1 VFFVGAI
8 AFLALLVA
16 IAAWKRASDAHDKL
30 DALLFAQRHAAPPA
44 PVVPKPP
51 VPVPAPVPVPEP
63 QAAKIPTPH
72 PPAPASAPA
81 PAPEPPPHPTT
92 PPRTTA
98 PPPRPTPPPPPPPRA
113 TVPPP
118 PPPTPSKPFD
128 WEALIGVK
136 LFSWIGGI
144 ALVLAAI
151 FFLSYSVQHGWI
163 KPWLRASIGLATG
176 TALIAVCE
184 MRLARGYKWTADA
197 LDGAGIAILY
207 ATLYASH
214 ALWHLASAAVIFG
227 AMLVVTA
234 VAVALSIRRDS
245 VFIALLGL
253 LGGFATPALLST
265 GENKPIPLFAYL
277 LLLNIGLAWVAMTKR
292 WPLLTGLTVVLTI
305 VYEWTWLAKFLTVSQ
320 LPLAAMIFATFGL
333 AATATLFFSRR
344 DDAAQPRFDIS
355 AVAGAC
361 LPLLFA
367 VFGAAVPAYGAR
379 YGILFGFLLLV
390 TAALA
395 VISRFRE
402 PRWLYLVGG
411 AATIIVLVIW
421 TAVSYTP
428 AAWPAIVAWLA
439 VFTVVQLAAA
449 WPSRAT
455 LAPGVLLLF
464 PILVY
469 LEPRTASPW
478 LLFGTLFV
486 LLALVAAYALRHR
499 AGIAYFAAA
508 LLALF
513 AEAMWSAKYLAPERL
528 VSALALYAVF
538 ALFFAGV
545 PVLARRLGREIEPQA
560 ATPLLLIV
568 AIGLLFFIA
577 GGSTSSTA
585 LWGLA
590 VLLAITN
597 AGTFIEARV
606 KQSAVVAILAGFL
619 SWIVIAVWLTL
630 SINTVTLIPALIVAG
645 GFGLFSIAGTLWTRD
660 QSGDAIFLVIFAYV
674 FLAVIAGQTSLSI
687 PPWPMFAVLL
697 VLDLA
702 IGAAAIYL
710 KRMELL
716 LPALAASQ
724 IVLIVFAAVARDA
737 SWPLV
742 AMIAALAVAALGI
755 VWDRID
761 RRFAPAALVAILLGH
776 AVAIVAGDTSLF
788 ARGATHMLLIAALL
802 AITPWPELANISV
815 AAAAFATALAPTHT
829 PAQQFLFALP
839 FYLIFAAAPFVGG
852 SDIAAVLASG
862 AFFVF
867 ARRAMLGANLG
878 YMIGILPVA
887 EAAVLLVLVWRLR
900 RAKADLTKLAVVA
913 GAALAFITAAIP
925 LQFEKHWITIG
936 WALEAAA
943 LLWLFR
949 RVPHKG
955 LLIWAGALFAA
966 VFVRLVFNPAI
977 FLYQPGIH
985 LYTYAVCAAAFL
997 LGAKLRGGTFR
1008 AVLASCGT
1016 VLLFF
1021 VLNIEIADYYAH
1033 GAAVTFNFFSSSLA
1047 QDLTYTIGWAIFA
1060 VALLIA
1066 GIALHSRGA
1075 RLAAIVMLLA
1085 TIFKCFLH
1093 DLGRLGGLYRVGSLL
1108 GLAISIVLVAVLL
1121 QRFVTRPAP
1130 TAAPAEETT

>member
-1 VFFVGAI
+1 
-8 AFLALLVA
+8 
-16 IAAWKRASDAHDKL
+16 
-30 DALLFAQRHAAPPA
+30 
-44 PVVPKPP
+44 
-51 VPVPAPVPVPEP
+51 
-63 QAAKIPTPH
+63 
-72 PPAPASAPA
+72 
-81 PAPEPPPHPTT
+81 
-92 PPRTTA
+92 
-98 PPPRPTPPPPPPPRA
+98 
-113 TVPPP
+113 
-118 PPPTPSKPFD
+118 
-128 WEALIGVK
+128 VK
-136 LFSWIGGI
+136 LFSWIGGV

-163 KPWLRASIGLATG
+163 TPWLRASIGLATG

-184 MRLARGYKWTADA
+184 MRMARGFKWTADA

-207 ATLYASH
+207 ATLFAAH
-214 ALWHLASAAVIFG
+214 ALWHLATAAVVFG

-265 GENKPIPLFAYL
+265 GENKPIALFTYL

-292 WPLLTGLTVVLTI
+292 WPLLTALTI
-305 VYEWTWLAKFLTVSQ
+305 VLTVIYEWSWLAKFLTVSQ
-320 LPLAAMIFATFGL
+320 LPLAATIFATFGL

-344 DDAAQPRFDIS
+344 GDAAQPRFDVS

-379 YGILFGFLLLV
+379 YGVLFGFLLLV
-390 TAALA
+390 SGALA

-411 AATIIVLVIW
+411 FATIVVLVIW
-421 TAVSYTP
+421 AAVSYTP

-439 VFTVVQLAAA
+439 VFTIVQLAAS
-449 WPSRAT
+449 WGSKVT
-455 LAPGVLLLF
+455 MAPGVLLMF
-464 PILVY
+464 PIVAG
-469 LEPRTASPW
+469 LEARAASPW

-486 LLALVAAYALRHR
+486 LLALIAAYALWHR
-499 AGIAYFAAA
+499 AGVAYFVAA

-513 AEAMWSAKYLAPERL
+513 AEGMWSARYLAPERL
-528 VSALALYAVF
+528 FSALALYAVF

-545 PVLARRLGREIEPQA
+545 PMLARRLGRELEPAA
-560 ATPLLLIV
+560 ATPVVLLV
-568 AIGLLFFIA
+568 AIGLLLFLSA
-577 GGSTSSTA
+577 GSASAAA

-597 AGTFIEARV
+597 AGTFIESRAKANPYIV
-606 KQSAVVAILAGFL
+606 MLAGLLSWFVIAFWLVESLSAVNL
-619 SWIVIAVWLTL
+619 IAALTV
-630 SINTVTLIPALIVAG
+630 SA
-645 GFGLFSIAGTLWTRD
+645 GFGLFSIAGTIWTRD
-660 QSGDAIFLVIFAYV
+660 KAGYPIFLVLFAYV
-674 FLAVIAGQTSLSI
+674 FLLVIAVQPSLAI

-710 KRMELL
+710 ERMSLML
-716 LPALAASQ
+716 AALAASQ
-724 IVLIVFAAVARDA
+724 LVLIAFASVARDG

-755 VWDRID
+755 VWNRID
-761 RRFAPAALVAILLGH
+761 RRFAAAALTAILLGH
-776 AVAIVAGDTSLF
+776 VVAIVAGTAPLA
-788 ARGATHMLLIAALL
+788 ARGGTHVLLVVALL

-815 AAAAFATALAPTHT
+815 ALTAFATALAPTRT
-829 PAQQFLFALP
+829 PTEQFFFALP
-839 FYLIFAAAPFVGG
+839 FYLIFVAAPFLGG
-852 SDIAAVLASG
+852 SDVAAVLASG

-867 ARRAMLGANLG
+867 ARRAILAANLG
-878 YMIGILPVA
+878 YVIGILPVA
-887 EAAVLLVLVWRLR
+887 EAAVLLLLVWRLR

-913 GAALAFITAAIP
+913 AAALAFITAAIP

-966 VFVRLVFNPAI
+966 VFVRLIVNPAI
-977 FLYQPGIH
+977 FVYQPGIH
-985 LYTYAVCAAAFL
+985 LYTYVTCAAAFF
-997 LGAKLRGGTFR
+997 LGAKLRDGR
-1008 AVLASCGT
+1008 YRNVLASCGT
-1016 VLLFF
+1016 LLLFF
-1021 VLNIEIADYYAH
+1021 VLNVEIADYYSA

-1066 GIALHSRGA
+1066 GIAMHSRGA
-1075 RLAAIVMLLA
+1075 RLSAIVMLLV

-1121 QRFVTRPAP
+1121 QRFVTRPTPA
-1130 TAAPAEETT
+1130 AAPAEETP